1 MTLPVRWSLLLP
13 LAACSSP
20 QPRTPGVLMGGID
33 NLQHDGPLVSIG
45 GEGTA
50 RFAGLLLAAFRIER
64 AMTTVAY
71 ADGFYRARANEGYEA
86 VLDQIESDLRALGFG
101 SKSDLQLEVLEEWND
116 DPAWTPRRAR
126 LSLVVGSDE
135 RSLLAFGPEDDASR
149 TMLPVGA
156 PSCEVEGALCFE
168 LDDLVPGQILVT
180 REPLE
185 AVLDRAAERGA
196 TAVLSAWLAE
206 ENRDPSGRE
215 RHRPAI
221 RSSSVPAGTR
231 LPVANV
237 STEAYEALESATSG
251 ARARFV
257 AEVELA
263 THPLRTL
270 VATIV
275 GSRLPDE
282 VVAIAADVRA
292 PGAVDNA
299 SGVAGLLEGVTALS
313 TCIASGS
320 LAPPARSLSFVWGHE
335 LEMSKGFLEHT
346 ERRVVAAFA
355 STMTGASREES
366 AAVTLLERAPDPGVL
381 AAPGQGG
388 PPLPDIHP
396 SGISIVARSALL
408 DVGLLA
414 DGWTS
419 REDPWKGGGDEDVF
433 LARAIPAV
441 CIRHDSDYAH
451 RTSLDRLPRVDGQE
465 LALTS
470 CALFAAA
477 LAIADPQPIDLER
490 HLRTLS
496 LERRMRLHAARE
508 AGDAA
513 IEAAWETWFLG
524 ARDWLRRLCLDL
536 PFDGPAEL
544 PRPADGADG

>member
-1 MTLPVRWSLLLP
+1 MS
-13 LAACSSP
+13 
-20 QPRTPGVLMGGID
+20 
-33 NLQHDGPLVSIG
+33 
-45 GEGTA
+45 
-50 RFAGLLLAAFRIER
+50 
-64 AMTTVAY
+64 TVAY

-101 SKSDLQLEVLEEWND
+101 SRADMQLEVLEEWNEE
-116 DPAWTPRRAR
+116 PAWTPRRAK
-126 LSLVVGSDE
+126 LSLIVGGDE
-135 RSLLAFGPEDDASR
+135 RALLAFGPENDGSR

-156 PSCEVEGALCFE
+156 PSCEVEGELCFE
-168 LDDLVPGQILVT
+168 LDDLGPGQVLVT

-185 AVLDRAAERGA
+185 AVVDRAGERGA
-196 TAVLSAWLAE
+196 TAVFSAWLAE

-231 LPVANV
+231 LAVANV
-237 STEAYEALESATSG
+237 STEVYEALERAPRG
-251 ARARFV
+251 ARARYV

-263 THPLRTL
+263 AHPLRTL
-270 VATIV
+270 VVTIV
-275 GSRLPDE
+275 GARRPDE

-299 SGVAGLLEGVTALS
+299 SGVAGLLEGVMALS
-313 TCIASGS
+313 ICIARASR
-320 LAPPARSLSFVWGHE
+320 APPARSLSFVWGHE
-335 LEMSKGFLEHT
+335 LEMSKGVLEHT

-355 STMTGASREES
+355 STMTGASRQES
-366 AAVTLLERAPDPGVL
+366 TTVTLLERAPDPGVVT
-381 AAPGQGG
+381 APGRDG
-388 PPLPDIHP
+388 PPPPDIHP

-414 DGWTS
+414 DGWTT
-419 REDPWKGGGDEDVF
+419 REHPWEGGGDEDVF

-441 CIRHDSDYAH
+441 CIRHDSDFAH
-451 RTSLDRLPRVDGQE
+451 QTSLDRLPRVDGQE

-508 AGDAA
+508 AGDAE
-513 IEAAWETWFLG
+513 IEAAWESWFLG

-544 PRPADGADG
+544 PRPDAEADG